1 MINAMGIHYQLSEES
16 QKMLALA
23 MLHVFQIDENLNQIY
38 VQDFILFT
46 DMISLP
52 EFLLALE
59 NGQRHRIK
67 VEDQLLR
74 DLKIPNITHYE
85 LLKSLAKVD
94 M

>member
-1 MINAMGIHYQLSEES
+1 VGVMLDNFFQQHSHLDFDLMINAIGIHYQLSEES

-23 MLHVFQIDENLNQIY
+23 MLHVFQIDENLNQLY

-59 NGQRHRIK
+59 NG
-67 VEDQLLR
+67 
-74 DLKIPNITHYE
+74 
-85 LLKSLAKVD
+85 
-94 M
+94 